1 MQLHKTITEW
11 LSNRMIKC
19 SDMSK
24 EIYGVL
30 ERNGVKNEICKY
42 CDSLTVNQIVTFTAS
57 MSKFSEDGIIG
68 ARKHYSLSSM
78 VIFTLQY
85 SQSHYYFLSVFSNC
99 IRKLLKENLWTTS
112 VALN

>member
-1 MQLHKTITEW
+1 
-11 LSNRMIKC
+11 
-19 SDMSK
+19 MSK

-30 ERNGVKNEICKY
+30 ERSGVKNEICKY

-57 MSKFSEDGIIG
+57 RSEFSKDGIIG

-85 SQSHYYFLSVFSNC
+85 SQGHLFFKCLFQWYS
-99 IRKLLKENLWTTS
+99 E
-112 VALN
+112 VA